1 MSQLT
6 TVIGTI
12 ALLGSALVGG
22 ISTQSRPMRS
32 EVSV

>member
-22 ISTQSRPMRS
+22 IFFALSWM
-32 EVSV
+32 